1 MAVETP
7 AVALDAASDTTSLRQ
22 RGRNVANI
30 IGNNQ
35 ANTLVGTAA
44 ADTIEGRG
52 GADTI
57 DGGDG
62 DDYIDGGNANDI
74 LFGGRGNDRLIG
86 GDGNDELNGGEG
98 NDILEGGSGT
108 DWASFE
114 NGAAVN
120 ADLTTGLAT
129 GQGNDTMTGIENL
142 RGSSNNDTLKGN
154 SGNNT
159 LQGGAGA
166 DLLIATVGSDV
177 LNGGADIDTASFSI
191 FTSSVNA
198 SLASGTYSSTV
209 GSGQLSAIE
218 NLTGSALND
227 ILTGN
232 AQANTI
238 NGGLGSDTLNG
249 AGGVDTLSYAGVQ
262 SHNFIDLSTGIVTQQ
277 WNGLSVG
284 TDNVSNFENVTG
296 GDNYDQIRGNAG
308 NNVINGGGSS
318 DLLLAS
324 MGIDHLDG
332 GTGTNDTV
340 EFSGV
345 GAVTAS
351 LASNTYSINAT
362 NYGTMANI
370 DHLTGGSSGDTLTGD
385 GARNYLS
392 GGAGNDLLTG
402 GGGNDEL
409 WGGAGSDRLV
419 ADGGDDLLVGNYDR
433 LNGMGDYASDIFEI
447 RTNAGSVTIADFQVG
462 VDKVDLTAFGF
473 DQNGVSAYWTGSVT
487 ANNVDTILTLTGLN
501 NEVVTLRMQGVAQ
514 GEGLAISDFIGGS
527 SSLIP
532 TSQYPMNGGDGLHTV
547 TTLTTSSASQTIH
560 GFENGLDQLDI
571 SQLIQNGWDGYLSDT
586 QEGWVVVNFEDGQG
600 GAFAVT
606 LEGVTIAQIDA
617 SDYIL

>member
-1 MAVETP
+1 M
-7 AVALDAASDTTSLRQ
+7 
-22 RGRNVANI
+22 ANI

-35 ANTLVGTAA
+35 ANNIIGTAV

-62 DDYIDGGNANDI
+62 DDYIDGGNSNDI

-86 GDGNDELNGGEG
+86 GEGNDQLNGGEG

-129 GQGNDTMTGIENL
+129 GQGNDTMSGIENL
-142 RGSSNNDTLKGN
+142 RGSSNNDTLKGS
-154 SGNNT
+154 SGNNN

-166 DLLIATVGSDV
+166 DLLIATAGSDV
-177 LNGGADIDTASFSI
+177 LNGGADRDTASFSI
-191 FTSSVNA
+191 FTAGVTANLTTGA
-198 SLASGTYSSTV
+198 YSSSF

-218 NLTGSALND
+218 DLTGSAQND

-262 SHNFIDLSTGIVTQQ
+262 SHNFIDLSTGVVTQQ
-277 WNGLSVG
+277 WNGLAVG
-284 TDNVSNFENVTG
+284 TDSVSNFENVTG

-308 NNVINGGGSS
+308 NNFINGGGSS

-332 GTGTNDTV
+332 GTGANDTV

-351 LASNTYSINAT
+351 LASNTYSIDVA
-362 NYGTMANI
+362 NYGTMANV
-370 DHLTGGSSGDTLTGD
+370 DHLTGGASGDTLTGD

-392 GGAGNDLLTG
+392 GGAGDDLLTG

-419 ADGGDDLLVGNYDR
+419 ADGGDDLMVGNYDR
-433 LNGMGDYASDIFEI
+433 LNGFGDYASDIFEI
-447 RTNAGSVTIADFQVG
+447 RTNAGSVTISDFKVG
-462 VDKVDLTAFGF
+462 VDKVDLSAFGF
-473 DQNGVSAYWTGSVT
+473 DQNGVSPYWTGSVT

-501 NEVVTLRMQGVAQ
+501 NEVVTLRLQGVAQ
-514 GEGLAISDFIGGS
+514 GQGLSLSDFIGGS

-532 TSQYPMNGGDGLHTV
+532 TSQYPMNGGDGFHTV
-547 TTLTTSSASQTIH
+547 TTFTTSSTTQTIH

-571 SQLIQNGWDGYLSDT
+571 SQLIQSGWGGHLSTT
-586 QEGWVVVNFEDGQG
+586 QEGWAVLNFEDGQG

>member
-52 GADTI
+52 GADAI

-129 GQGNDTMTGIENL
+129 GQGNDTITGIENL

-166 DLLIATVGSDV
+166 DLLIATAGSDV

-198 SLASGTYSSTV
+198 SLASGSYSSAF

-249 AGGVDTLSYAGVQ
+249 AGGVDTLSYADVQ
-262 SHNFIDLSTGIVTQQ
+262 SHNFIDLSTGVVTQQ

-284 TDNVSNFENVTG
+284 TDSVSNFENVTG

-308 NNVINGGGSS
+308 NNVINGGGAS

-332 GTGTNDTV
+332 GTGANDTV

-462 VDKVDLTAFGF
+462 VDKIDLTAFGF

-571 SQLIQNGWDGYLSDT
+571 SQLIQNGWDGYLSNT